1 MASDDFAAVNT
12 FELSLC
18 EHCDKMTFVFMDSDG
33 QRWCPVCKE
42 KK

>member
-1 MASDDFAAVNT
+1 MEDLPEEWTNT

-18 EHCDKMTFVFMDSDG
+18 KKCEKMTFVFMDDDG
-33 QRWCPVCKE
+33 QRWCPVCRE